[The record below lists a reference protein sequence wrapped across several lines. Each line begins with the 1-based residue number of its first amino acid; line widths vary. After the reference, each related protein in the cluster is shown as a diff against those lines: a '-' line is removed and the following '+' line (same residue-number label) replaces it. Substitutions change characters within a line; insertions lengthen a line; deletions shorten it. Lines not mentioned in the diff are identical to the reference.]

1 LAGSEKSLKKV
12 RMAIQ
17 SLLGDRS
24 RTMKINN
31 PPSSPFIKGGTT
43 PPFIK
48 GRLRRERS
56 AERLGGIFCNS
67 KGISVLF
74 LVIAMLLMV
83 TIGYVFSYLIPMKQ
97 KTVKFPIYSTQAF
110 FVAQSGVEFAIRF
123 AADQGWRGA
132 TDSGI
137 LDLDRLDNI
146 QRDLGSNGRFTINY
160 DSSTD
165 GTLTSTGEI
174 TNSSERRII
183 SLTRFTRF
191 LRLIFD
197 PPAPSW
203 TLGTRRAE
211 FEFRNVRR
219 TDVTL
224 TGFAA
229 SWQSAVAETITRID
243 LDGDQKYAGNYS
255 SDPDLSPPV
264 SFNDGGNSETVAPNR
279 VITVVVRWSGNTNA
293 TNIIIKFFDDTGEG
307 YTFNLDP
314 EVNGLP

>member
-1 LAGSEKSLKKV
+1 
-12 RMAIQ
+12 
-17 SLLGDRS
+17 
-24 RTMKINN
+24 MKINFKIFLGRGGPLR
-31 PPSSPFIKGGTT
+31 PPNQNWSPRRGSPTGNGGNY
-43 PPFIK
+43 F
-48 GRLRRERS
+48 LQ
-56 AERLGGIFCNS
+56 ND

-165 GTLTSTGEI
+165 GILTSTGEI

-197 PPAPSW
+197 TNPSW
-203 TLGTRRAE
+203 FTGTRRAR
-211 FEFRNVRR
+211 FRFRNVRR

-229 SWQSAVAETITRID
+229 SWTSGSGATITRID
-243 LDGDQKYAGNYS
+243 LDGAQHYNGSYS
-255 SDPDLSPPV
+255 SDLDLSPPV
-264 SFNDGGNSETVAPNR
+264 PFNMGGGDETV
-279 VITVVVRWSGNTNA
+279 VDGEQITVDIYWSGDTNA

-314 EVNGLP
+314 EGNGL

>member
-1 LAGSEKSLKKV
+1 MKV
-12 RMAIQ
+12 LNLM
-17 SLLGDRS
+17 
-24 RTMKINN
+24 
-31 PPSSPFIKGGTT
+31 
-43 PPFIK
+43 
-48 GRLRRERS
+48 
-56 AERLGGIFCNS
+56 NS

-74 LVIAMLLMV
+74 LVIAMLLMI

-110 FVAQSGVEFAIRF
+110 FAAQSGLEFAIRY
-123 AADQGWRGA
+123 ASDQGWRGA
-132 TDSGI
+132 TDGT
-137 LDLDRLDNI
+137 LDLERLDNI
-146 QRDLGSNGRFTINY
+146 QQNVGNNSRFTIDYN
-160 DSSTD
+160 TATV

-183 SLTRFTRF
+183 RVTRFTRF

-203 TLGTRRAE
+203 TQGTRRAE

-219 TDVTL
+219 TNVTL

-229 SWQSAVAETITRID
+229 SWNSASSETITRID
-243 LDGDQKYAGNYS
+243 LDGDQKYDGGATGYS

-264 SFNDGGNSETVAPNR
+264 NFNDGGNSETVTPNE

-293 TNIIIKFFDDTGEG
+293 TNIMIKVFDNTGEG
-307 YTFNLDP
+307 YTFNLDSAGD
-314 EVNGLP
+314 GLP

>member
-1 LAGSEKSLKKV
+1 
-12 RMAIQ
+12 MAIQ
-17 SLLGDRS
+17 SLLGNRS

-97 KTVKFPIYSTQAF
+97 KTIKFPIYSTQAF

-132 TDSGI
+132 TDSGT

-146 QRDLGSNGRFTINY
+146 QRDLGSNGRFTISY
-160 DSSTD
+160 ATGTD

-197 PPAPSW
+197 TNPTWQGA
-203 TLGTRRAE
+203 GTRRAR
-211 FEFRNVRR
+211 FRFRNVRR

-224 TGFAA
+224 TSFAA
-229 SWQSAVAETITRID
+229 SWQSASGATIIQID
-243 LDGDQKYAGNYS
+243 LDGNTRYSDAIGYS
-255 SDPDLSPPV
+255 SDLDLSPPQA
-264 SFNDGGNSETVAPNR
+264 FNGGNETV
-279 VITVVVRWSGNTNA
+279 VDGEQITVDIYWSGDTNA
-293 TNIIIKFFDDTGEG
+293 TNIIIKFFDNTGEG

-314 EVNGLP
+314 EINGLP